1 MHNKRP
7 FLYACQKSS
16 IMVKQAQGFL
26 KCLPQIL
33 FLIQTSLS
41 KKWTWTDASDCHIFN
56 FIMHYTHQQA
66 DKETSHANFYT
77 FSHIFRYIQ
86 HGWQNLD
93 IHRVPHSWRWHAEYR
108 KWEYS
113 SSSHLVTL
121 PHCNIISVF
130 TVTGL
135 TCRISRWQWVWLLAE
150 YCKRKEFAVSLT
162 SCDELSVSP
171 PLSFLSFFLRNI
183 SSSYGRKVFYL
194 TFAYTQ
200 WVS

>member
-16 IMVKQAQGFL
+16 IMVKQAQGCL

-33 FLIQTSLS
+33 FLIQSSLS
-41 KKWTWTDASDCHIFN
+41 KKMDMNRCFWLPYFQFHHALH
-56 FIMHYTHQQA
+56 
-66 DKETSHANFYT
+66 TSTGRQRNKSCKLLHVFSYIPIHTAWLTEPGYPYSST
-77 FSHIFRYIQ
+77 FLKMTRRIQ
-86 HGWQNLD
+86 KMR
-93 IHRVPHSWRWHAEYR
+93 I
-108 KWEYS
+108 S